1 MANYVLSF
9 GEETTHT
16 ADGVWNRYVPVY
28 YPEKGDLRLGQ
39 LIAKGDNVTFSFFPK
54 CNLGKL
60 IKQYYVG
67 EKDVKICKEK
77 LNLAFAK
84 VLFG

>member
-1 MANYVLSF
+1 MDRYLDF
-9 GEETTHT
+9 GQETTHV

-28 YPEKGDLRLGQ
+28 YPDKNSLLLGH

-60 IKQYYVG
+60 IKQFYVG
-67 EKDVKICKEK
+67 EKKVNDCKNK
-77 LNLAFAK
+77 LQLAFAK

>member
-1 MANYVLSF
+1 MLFF
-9 GEETTHT
+9 GQETTHVS
-16 ADGVWNRYVPVY
+16 DGVWNRYVPVY
-28 YPEKGDLRLGQ
+28 YPNKDGLLLGH

-67 EKDVKICKEK
+67 EKEVKFCKEK
-77 LNLAFAK
+77 LQLSFAK
-84 VLFG
+84 VLMG